1 VHTVRVTGEP
11 PSSEVFTVLFVC
23 TGNICRSAFAERLGR
38 AYLEDVLGEEAWRVR
53 LASAGTGAVVGSG
66 MHPDSALVLRV
77 FGADSEGFIARQLA
91 APIAGEADLVLAMT
105 RAHRRA
111 VLQVAPRALNR
122 TFALREAA
130 DVVALLG
137 EVELP
142 GTGLPERG
150 RALVKE
156 MAAARSRRTGG
167 DDDVLDPINLP
178 VEAHQ
183 EAGERVAEALVPL
196 LARIV
201 ALHDPDGAVPRESTD
216 DATGEPLRSP
226 S

>member
-1 VHTVRVTGEP
+1 
-11 PSSEVFTVLFVC
+11 
-23 TGNICRSAFAERLGR
+23 
-38 AYLEDVLGEEAWRVR
+38 
-53 LASAGTGAVVGSG
+53 
-66 MHPDSALVLRV
+66 
-77 FGADSEGFIARQLA
+77 
-91 APIAGEADLVLAMT
+91 MT